1 MPVKTERFSVET
13 KGYCHVEDITARV
26 NEAIGDSGLR
36 SGIACVIVAGS
47 TAAVGTI
54 EYEPGLLE
62 DIPEFLE
69 AILPSKRPYHHDDTW
84 HDGNGFSHMRSF
96 LIKTSQSIPFS
107 DGRLVLGTWQQLVL
121 LDFDNR
127 PRTREVVV
135 QMVGE

>member
-1 MPVKTERFSVET
+1 MPVKTARFSIET

-26 NEAIGDSGLR
+26 NEAIGDSGLS
-36 SGIACVIVAGS
+36 SGIACVMVAGS
-47 TAAVGTI
+47 TAALSTV
-54 EYEPGLLE
+54 EFEPGLLQ
-62 DIPEFLE
+62 DIPEFME
-69 AILPSKRPYHHDDTW
+69 SILPSKRTYHHDATW

-96 LIKTSQSIPFS
+96 LIKTSQSIPFC

-127 PRTREVVV
+127 PRTREIIV